1 MFYQLAATVLALLHF
16 AFIVFV
22 VAGGVL
28 VLRWPWLMWIHLPA
42 AIWGALI
49 EFFGW
54 YCPLTTWEN
63 TCLRRAGRA
72 GYDNGFLEHYLF
84 AVIYP
89 EGLTRGMQI
98 AIGLFVLVVNVAVY
112 LRLATFKD

>member
-1 MFYQLAATVLALLHF
+1 MSYSIAANAIAMLHF

-22 VAGGVL
+22 VLGGL
-28 VLRWPWLMWIHLPA
+28 AVLRWPLLMWIHLPA

-49 EFFGW
+49 EFAGW

-63 TCLRRAGRA
+63 QLLRRAGEA
-72 GYDNGFLEHYLF
+72 GYANGFVEHYLF

-89 EGLTRGMQI
+89 DGLTRTMQI
-98 AIGLFVLVVNVAVY
+98 GLGLLVLAINIAVY
-112 LRLATFKD
+112 IRVFQRA